1 MKIEK
6 MQLSEE
12 LEQVTLTAYVLDD
25 SPETTKGVKRPGIL
39 ICPGGAYMFCSD
51 REAEPIALKF
61 AAMGYHAFVLR
72 YSVYSNSGI
81 KFPQPGKTPA
91 YKPGMFPGPMQ
102 EIGKA
107 MLTIRE
113 HEEEWKVDA
122 DKIVL
127 TGYSAGAHNCAMY
140 AVYWNS
146 DNVAGFLDVKPELI
160 KPAAAVLGYGMYDYV
175 KLNEIHKNSENPMDY
190 RMFCDVNFAYF
201 GTDDPDDE
209 TFDTASPARHVTK
222 DTPPMFL
229 WATCEDNVV
238 PVRNT
243 IWMAEALSA
252 AKVPF
257 EVHIYERGAHG
268 LSTAGQLSA
277 EAKEQISPDVENW
290 LECAERW
297 LLKRFSL
304 EIPEKCPV
312 WSPDLLI
319 EE

>member
-6 MQLSEE
+6 LHLSDK
-12 LEQVTLTAYVLDD
+12 LEKVTLTAYVLDD
-25 SPETTKGVKRPGIL
+25 SPETTKGIKRPGIL

-72 YSVYSNSGI
+72 YSVYSNSGNQ
-81 KFPQPGKTPA
+81 FPQPGKTPV
-91 YKPGMFPGPMQ
+91 YEPGMFPGPMQ

-107 MLTIRE
+107 MLAIRE
-113 HEEEWKVDA
+113 HGEEWKVDA
-122 DKIVL
+122 DKIIL

-140 AVYWNS
+140 SVYWNCEQ
-146 DNVAGFLDVKPELI
+146 VAGVLGADPALL

-175 KLNEIHKNSENPMDY
+175 RLKEIHKNSDNPMDY
-190 RMFCDVNFAYF
+190 RLFQDVNYAYF
-201 GTDDPDDE
+201 GSDDPDE
-209 TFDTASPARHVTK
+209 EAFAAASPALHVTK

-257 EVHIYERGAHG
+257 EVHIYEKGPHG
-268 LSTAGQLSA
+268 LSTANQLSA
-277 EAKEQISPDVENW
+277 EAKEQISPDVADW
-290 LECAERW
+290 LGCSERW
-297 LLKRFSL
+297 LLKRFAL
-304 EIPEKCPV
+304 ELPEKCPV
-312 WSPDLLI
+312 WSPDQMV
-319 EE
+319 